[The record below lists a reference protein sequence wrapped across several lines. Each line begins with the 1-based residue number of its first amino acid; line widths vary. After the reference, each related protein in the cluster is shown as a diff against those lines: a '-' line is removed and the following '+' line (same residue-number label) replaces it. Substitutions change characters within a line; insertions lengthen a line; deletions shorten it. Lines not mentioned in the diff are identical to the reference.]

1 MTIKNKLRLGFS
13 FLFLLAF
20 ICCGL
25 SIYYLNRLSD
35 DAKNILKDNYKT
47 VQYMKNIGVAID
59 AARGALNKEEIK
71 VIEDNLVKQEHNITE
86 HGEQQFTDSLRS
98 KYEQLKLLNNDPVKT
113 RLLRS
118 DIQKLLY
125 GIMQLNMSAIER
137 KDAITRE
144 TANKATLLVAFT
156 GSFLFL
162 VAFSFVV
169 NFPGYIANPIRELT
183 ERIKE
188 VSKRNYHQQLNFR
201 SNDEFGELGH
211 AFNTMTRKLD
221 EYEHS
226 NLASIL
232 FEKKRIETIINSMH
246 DAIIGLDEKSFVI
259 FANEVACTM
268 IGLPEDKLNGK
279 YAPDITLENDLL
291 RNLLVNDQIKMKIYA
306 DNRES
311 YYTKEVLSV
320 MSKDKVIGKVII
332 LKNITEFQQLDEAKT
347 NFIATISHELKT
359 PISSIKMSLK
369 LLEDERIGE
378 VNGEQRQL
386 LENIDE
392 DARRLLQITGELLDM
407 AQVETGKLQLNFGST
422 HPKNIVDYAVKAL
435 KTTAEQK
442 QVTINVQCDENLP
455 DVQADLDKT
464 TWVLINLLS
473 NAIKYSHEKSVV
485 DLDVKIYKADEIE
498 FSVRDHGRGI
508 DQRYLARIFDRY
520 FKVPGASGEQ
530 TGTGLGL
537 AIAKDFIEA
546 QAGKIGVESE
556 IGDGSR
562 FYFTLKRIGNEGKKD
577 GKSLK
582 VKGK

>member
-1 MTIKNKLRLGFS
+1 MTIKNKLRAGIS
-13 FLFLLAF
+13 FLFFLAI

-25 SIYYLNRLSD
+25 SIFYVSRLSED
-35 DAKNILKDNYKT
+35 EKNILKNNYQS
-47 VQYMKNIGVAID
+47 VQYTKNICVAVD
-59 AARGALNKEEIK
+59 ASHGALNGQQIK
-71 VIEDNLVKQEHNITE
+71 VIEENLSAEGHDITE
-86 HGEQQFTDSLRS
+86 PGERQLTDSLRS
-98 KYEQLKLLNNDPVKT
+98 KFETLKRIDSNASNAGELHAAI
-113 RLLRS
+113 R
-118 DIQKLLY
+118 KLSY
-125 GIMQLNMSAIER
+125 GIMQLNMNAIEH
-137 KDAITRE
+137 KYAAATD
-144 TANKATLLVAFT
+144 TATSDTVILAFV

-169 NFPGYIANPIRELT
+169 NFPGYIANPIKELT

-188 VSKRNYHQQLNFR
+188 VSNRNYQQQLNFK
-201 SNDEFGELGH
+201 SNDEFGELGQ
-211 AFNTMTRKLD
+211 AFNTMTKKLD

-232 FEKKRIETIINSMH
+232 FEKRRIETIINSMH
-246 DAIIGLDEKSFVI
+246 DAIIGLDEKSVII
-259 FANEVACTM
+259 FANEVASTL
-268 IGLPEDKLNGK
+268 IGLPEKNLTGK
-279 YAPDITLENDLL
+279 YAPDIALENDLL
-291 RNLLVNDQIKMKIYA
+291 RNLLVNDEHKMKIYA

-311 YYTKEVLSV
+311 YYNKEVLAV
-320 MSKDKVIGKVII
+320 TSKDKVIGKVII

-369 LLEDERIGE
+369 LLEDNRIG
-378 VNGEQRQL
+378 NMNTEQKQL

-407 AQVETGKLQLNFGST
+407 AQVETGKLQLNFGKT
-422 HPKNIVDYAVKAL
+422 HPANIVDYAVKAL

-442 QVTINVQCDENLP
+442 QVSINVHCDEDLP
-455 DVQADLDKT
+455 DVKADLDKT

-485 DLDVKIYKADEIE
+485 DLVVKQYKADEIE
-498 FSVRDHGRGI
+498 FSVQDHGRGI
-508 DQRYLARIFDRY
+508 DQKYLARIFERY
-520 FKVPGASGEQ
+520 FKVPGATFDQ

-556 IGDGSR
+556 LGEGSR
-562 FYFTLKRIGNEGKKD
+562 FYFTLKRFGN
-577 GKSLK
+577 
-582 VKGK
+582 

>member
-1 MTIKNKLRLGFS
+1 MRSSIRKLS
-13 FLFLLAF
+13 
-20 ICCGL
+20 
-25 SIYYLNRLSD
+25 
-35 DAKNILKDNYKT
+35 
-47 VQYMKNIGVAID
+47 
-59 AARGALNKEEIK
+59 
-71 VIEDNLVKQEHNITE
+71 
-86 HGEQQFTDSLRS
+86 
-98 KYEQLKLLNNDPVKT
+98 
-113 RLLRS
+113 
-118 DIQKLLY
+118 Y
-125 GIMQLNMSAIER
+125 GIMQLNMTAIER
-137 KDAITRE
+137 KYATATA
-144 TANKATLLVAFT
+144 TANRATLIMAFV

-162 VAFSFVV
+162 VAFSFVI
-169 NFPGYIANPIRELT
+169 NFPGYIANPIKELT

-188 VSKRNYHQQLNFR
+188 VSNRNYQQQLDFK
-201 SNDEFGELGH
+201 SNDEFGELGQ

-246 DAIIGLDEKSFVI
+246 DAIIGLDEKSFII
-259 FANEVACTM
+259 FANAVASTL
-268 IGLPEDKLNGK
+268 IGLPEQSLTWK
-279 YAPDITLENDLL
+279 YAPDIALENDLL
-291 RNLLVNDQIKMKIYA
+291 RNLLVNDQHKMKIYSE
-306 DNRES
+306 NREGF
-311 YYTKEVLSV
+311 YTKEVLSV

-369 LLEDERIGE
+369 LLEDNRIGDM
-378 VNGEQRQL
+378 NTEQKQL

-442 QVTINVQCDENLP
+442 HITINVQCDENLP

-473 NAIKYSHEKSVV
+473 NAIKYSHEKAVV
-485 DLDVKIYKADEIE
+485 DLVVKIYKADEIE
-498 FSVRDHGRGI
+498 FSVQDYGRGI
-508 DQRYLARIFDRY
+508 DQKYLSRIFERY
-520 FKVPGASGEQ
+520 FKVPGASSDQ

-556 IGDGSR
+556 LGEGSR
-562 FYFTLKRIGNEGKKD
+562 FYFTLKRTAG
-577 GKSLK
+577 
-582 VKGK
+582 

>member
-1 MTIKNKLRLGFS
+1 MTIKKKLRVGIG
-13 FLFLLAF
+13 FLFLLAI

-25 SIYYLNRLSD
+25 SIYYVNRLSAD
-35 DAKNILKDNYKT
+35 EKNILKDNYES
-47 VQYMKNIGVAID
+47 VQYSKNICVAID
-59 AARGALNKEEIK
+59 ANRGALNSQQIK
-71 VIEDNLVKQEHNITE
+71 VVDENITAEE
-86 HGEQQFTDSLRS
+86 HDVTEPGEGQLADSLRS
-98 KYEQLKLLNNDPVKT
+98 KFETLKRIGGNNP
-113 RLLRS
+113 
-118 DIQKLLY
+118 DIVELHLAIRKLSY
-125 GIMQLNMSAIER
+125 GIMQLNMTAIER
-137 KDAITRE
+137 KYASATNA
-144 TANKATLLVAFT
+144 ANSATLIMAFV

-169 NFPGYIANPIRELT
+169 NFPGYIANPIKELT

-188 VSKRNYHQQLNFR
+188 VSKRNYQQQLNFK
-201 SNDEFGELGH
+201 SNDEFGELGQ
-211 AFNTMTRKLD
+211 AFNTMTKKLD

-246 DAIIGLDEKSFVI
+246 DAIIGLDEKSFII
-259 FANEVACTM
+259 FANEVASTL
-268 IGLPEDKLNGK
+268 IGLPEQSLTGK
-279 YAPDITLENDLL
+279 YAPDIALENDLL
-291 RNLLVNDQIKMKIYA
+291 RNLLVNDQHKMKIYA

-311 YYTKEVLSV
+311 YYTKEVLAV
-320 MSKDKVIGKVII
+320 TSKDKIIGKVII

-369 LLEDERIGE
+369 LLEDKRIGAM
-378 VNGEQRQL
+378 NTEQQQL
-386 LENIDE
+386 LKNIDE
-392 DARRLLQITGELLDM
+392 DAARLLQITGELLDM

-442 QVTINVQCDENLP
+442 QVTIKVQCDETLP
-455 DVQADLDKT
+455 DVHADLDKT

-473 NAIKYSHEKSVV
+473 NAVKYSREKSTV
-485 DLDVKIYKADEIE
+485 DLVVKVYKADEIE
-498 FSVRDHGRGI
+498 FSVQDHGRGI
-508 DQRYLARIFDRY
+508 DQRYLSRIFDRY
-520 FKVPGASGEQ
+520 FKVPGSTGEQ

-556 IGDGSR
+556 MGEGSR
-562 FYFTLKRIGNEGKKD
+562 FYFTLKRIGN
-577 GKSLK
+577 
-582 VKGK
+582 

>member
-1 MTIKNKLRLGFS
+1 MN
-13 FLFLLAF
+13 
-20 ICCGL
+20 
-25 SIYYLNRLSD
+25 
-35 DAKNILKDNYKT
+35 
-47 VQYMKNIGVAID
+47 
-59 AARGALNKEEIK
+59 
-71 VIEDNLVKQEHNITE
+71 
-86 HGEQQFTDSLRS
+86 
-98 KYEQLKLLNNDPVKT
+98 
-113 RLLRS
+113 
-118 DIQKLLY
+118 
-125 GIMQLNMSAIER
+125 AIER
-137 KDAITRE
+137 KNAIATT
-144 TANKATLLVAFT
+144 TANNATLLVAFV

-169 NFPGYIANPIRELT
+169 NFPGYIANPIKELT

-188 VSKRNYHQQLNFR
+188 VSKRNYHQQLNFK
-201 SNDEFGELGH
+201 SNDEFGELGQ
-211 AFNTMTRKLD
+211 AFNTMTKKLD

-232 FEKKRIETIINSMH
+232 FEKTRIETIINSMH
-246 DAIIGLDEKSFVI
+246 DAIIGLDEKQFII
-259 FANEVACTM
+259 FANEVASTL
-268 IGLPEDKLNGK
+268 IGLPAQSLTGK
-279 YAPDITLENDLL
+279 YAPDIAMENDLL
-291 RNLLVNDQIKMKIYA
+291 RNLLVNDQHKMKIYA

-311 YYTKEVLSV
+311 FYTKEVLAV
-320 MSKDKVIGKVII
+320 TSKDKVIGKVII

-369 LLEDERIGE
+369 LLEDKRIGE
-378 VNGEQRQL
+378 MNTEQQQL

-442 QVTINVQCDENLP
+442 QVTLNAHCDENLP
-455 DVQADLDKT
+455 DVHADLDKT

-485 DLDVKIYKADEIE
+485 DLVVKKYKQDEIE
-498 FSVRDHGRGI
+498 FSVQDHGRGI
-508 DQRYLARIFDRY
+508 DQKYLSRIFERY
-520 FKVPGASGEQ
+520 FKVPGATFDQ

-556 IGDGSR
+556 MGEGSR
-562 FYFTLKRIGNEGKKD
+562 FYFTLKMVGG
-577 GKSLK
+577 
-582 VKGK
+582 